1 MSNGS
6 LTTSTAA
13 PPAQGGG
20 SPVVVNMYRRW
31 GDDGAGMP
39 AEWTVLELAAID
51 ANHLRAAISSA
62 VAPNGFATKVYAK
75 FPRTAR
81 TVALEHRLRGG
92 GPGSPIRECGED
104 AESEPAV
111 ERLDAWPTNTPMADP
126 PIAALA
132 PGSVGEGRENTN
144 VGASRNPDDGAAHT
158 SGGDPS
164 GFQSPRS
171 NGDVPCRFA
180 SVA

>member
-1 MSNGS
+1 MSNAAS
-6 LTTSTAA
+6 ATTATASSSE
-13 PPAQGGG
+13 GGG
-20 SPVVVNMYRRW
+20 SPVVVNMFKRW
-31 GDDGAGMP
+31 AEDGAGLTQ
-39 AEWTVLELAAID
+39 EWTVLELSALD
-51 ANHLRAAISSA
+51 ANLLRSAVASA
-62 VAPNGFATKVYAK
+62 VAPNSFATKVYAK

-164 GFQSPRS
+164 GFQSPRL